1 MKPTRKRLCRV
12 GDVAIFNLDL
22 KFPHHSRGRP
32 CHTLILNLKFPHHS
46 RGRLCSMS
54 FIWMAAGYCFF
65 TRILPLKDC
74 NSIEDDP
81 ELEVPTRERPV
92 EGTKVLW
99 SFCWRGKSFST
110 VPVRE
115 RAVRSTE
122 AFWGRVTSI
131 APLWVVRL

>member
-1 MKPTRKRLCRV
+1 MKPTRKRLWRV
-12 GDVAIFNLDL
+12 GDDAVFNLDL
-22 KFPHHSRGRP
+22 KFLHHSRGRLCHTLISDLKSLHHSRGRL
-32 CHTLILNLKFPHHS
+32 CHTLILDLKFPHHS

-92 EGTKVLW
+92 
-99 SFCWRGKSFST
+99 
-110 VPVRE
+110 
-115 RAVRSTE
+115 
-122 AFWGRVTSI
+122 
-131 APLWVVRL
+131 